1 MGDEN
6 ETPLG
11 SMDSQT
17 RNFLALLIVGII
29 MLVIGFDANS
39 TPVVDIGLIATTVAL
54 FAGALL
60 LKVEGYA
67 RLGMLI
73 AAGMVLS
80 FVLSS
85 ISSVSSYS
93 APF

>member
-11 SMDSQT
+11 TMDSQT
-17 RNFLALLIVGII
+17 RNFLALLIAGII
-29 MLVIGFDANS
+29 LLVIGFDVDS
-39 TPVVDIGLIATTVAL
+39 TPVIDVGLIFTTVAL

-73 AAGMVLS
+73 AAGMILS

-85 ISSVSSYS
+85 IPSLAVYS

>member
-1 MGDEN
+1 MGDDQ
-6 ETPLG
+6 ETPIG

-17 RNFLALLIVGII
+17 RNFLALLILGII
-29 MLVIGFDANS
+29 LLVIGFDVDS
-39 TPVVDIGLIATTVAL
+39 TPVVDIGLILTTVAL

-73 AAGMVLS
+73 AAGIILAI
-80 FVLSS
+80 VLSS
-85 ISSVSSYS
+85 ISSISSYQS
-93 APF
+93 PF

>member
-6 ETPLG
+6 ETPIG
-11 SMDSQT
+11 SMDNQT
-17 RNFLALLIVGII
+17 RNFLALLILGII
-29 MLVIGFDANS
+29 LLVIGFDVNS
-39 TPVVDIGLIATTVAL
+39 TPVVDIGLICTTVAL

-85 ISSVSSYS
+85 ISSIASYQS
-93 APF
+93 PF